1 MLRTVWNVQART
13 AARITRRGPHH
24 VLDSSSRAS
33 LWGQQSAR
41 SWGGGQCKRSCVRCI
56 TTSVWLN
63 DEKHAAENI
72 QKMSSR
78 FDNDQGRNGS
88 FSRHWHFWNLMLSLT
103 PAAITLYYLHFVVRK
118 EMHETARRMKSKNSD
133 VTQDN
138 SIRGRR
144 NAREGERQ
152 RQAATL
158 NESILDDVQE
168 SNSELQ
174 RKIAALEKKL
184 DEVVADLNNSVEKG
198 GTNRGKEDDGGGQ
211 GKSK

>member
-1 MLRTVWNVQART
+1 MESRPDRTATVAAGTYSRSMPRTVWNVKAR
-13 AARITRRGPHH
+13 AAAQITRRARQHAPN
-24 VLDSSSRAS
+24 SPSRAT
-33 LWGQQSAR
+33 LWGQRTAR
-41 SWGGGQCKRSCVRCI
+41 AWAGMHCKRYI

-78 FDNDQGRNGS
+78 FDNDQRRNGS

-158 NESILDDVQE
+158 NESILTRFKSQTV
-168 SNSELQ
+168 NCNVKLQ
-174 RKIAALEKKL
+174 RWKK
-184 DEVVADLNNSVEKG
+184 N
-198 GTNRGKEDDGGGQ
+198 
-211 GKSK
+211 